1 MFYQYVNVV
10 IINKVAVIEFNYGR
24 KFNVLSKVFIDDFM
38 QALSDFNRSEIR
50 CIILRVSSG
59 FKVFFVGYDIYEL
72 SFGGRDSFFYDDL
85 LR

>member
-10 IINKVAVIEFNYGR
+10 IINKVVVIEFNYGC

-38 QALSDFNRSEIR
+38 QVLSDFNWLEIC
-50 CIILRVSSG
+50 CIILCVLSG

-72 SFGGRDSFFYDDL
+72 LFGGCDLFFYDDL
-85 LR
+85 LC